1 MSHHTTGYRI
11 DNLDIHY
18 WYYEI
23 MRLLGNGSTYL
34 RVDLTGDEDPTDEDG
49 DIGMGDLT
57 GVSMYLG
64 GKISSRGKKSQE
76 SNIGDSYDNQWRW
89 TKPTTVGWSKLG
101 LEVGGIGKMQWPQR
115 TSGLKRREK
124 VVIS

>member
-1 MSHHTTGYRI
+1 MVKEHSESDKRMSHHTTGYRI

-23 MRLLGNGSTYL
+23 TSGGV
-34 RVDLTGDEDPTDEDG
+34 VDLTGDEDPTDEDR
-49 DIGMGDLT
+49 DIGMGDST

-76 SNIGDSYDNQWRW
+76 SNIGKVI
-89 TKPTTVGWSKLG
+89 T
-101 LEVGGIGKMQWPQR
+101 LEMETQQLVEQ
-115 TSGLKRREK
+115 
-124 VVIS
+124 